1 MSKSLI
7 PTKLYKD
14 ITNLLYNEGLIKT
27 IPPQKWTTN
36 DNVYGYLKTQAWLNI
51 RTQKVTE
58 KYVGVYINKNA
69 CPCTLMDFVEKPK
82 WSINNFFEL
91 IDTICHELAHMT
103 YHDHSQKHKDLT
115 NKYKDLFYEKS
126 GLMGGVDQ
134 VLDYL
139 IDCKEA

>member
-14 ITNLLYNEGLIKT
+14 ITTLLYNEGLIKV

-36 DNVYGYLKTQAWLNI
+36 PRVYGYLKTQTWLNI
-51 RTQKVTE
+51 RTEKVTE
-58 KYVGVYINKNA
+58 KYIGVYINKKE
-69 CPCTLMDFVEKPK
+69 CPCTLKDFIEKPT

-115 NKYKDLFYEKS
+115 NKYRDLFYEKY
-126 GLMGGVDQ
+126 GLMSKPDQ
-134 VLDYL
+134 VVDYL

>member
-14 ITNLLYNEGLIKT
+14 ITNLLYNEGLIEV

-36 DNVYGYLKTQAWLNI
+36 DKVYGYLKTQCWLNT
-51 RTQKVTE
+51 RTQKITE

-69 CPCTLMDFVEKPK
+69 CPCTLKDFIEKPN
-82 WSINNFFEL
+82 WSIRYFFEL

-103 YHDHSQKHKDLT
+103 YHDHSQNHKDLT
-115 NKYKDLFYEKS
+115 NKYKDLFYEKY
-126 GLMGGVDQ
+126 GLKSEPDQ
-134 VLDYL
+134 VANYL
-139 IDCKEA
+139 MDCKEA

>member
-14 ITNLLYNEGLIKT
+14 ITNLLYNEGLIKV

-36 DNVYGYLKTQAWLNI
+36 DKVYGYLKTQCWLNV
-51 RTQKVTE
+51 RTQEVTE

-69 CPCTLMDFVEKPK
+69 CPCTLKDFIDKPE
-82 WSINNFFEL
+82 WAINNFFEL

-126 GLMGGVDQ
+126 GLMSGIDQ
-134 VLDYL
+134 VVDYL
-139 IDCKEA
+139 TDCKEV

>member
-14 ITNLLYNEGLIKT
+14 ITNLLYNEGLIKV

-36 DNVYGYLKTQAWLNI
+36 DKVYGYLKTQCWLNT

-69 CPCTLMDFVEKPK
+69 CPCTLKDFIDKPE
-82 WSINNFFEL
+82 WAINNFFEL

-126 GLMGGVDQ
+126 GLMSGIDQ
-134 VLDYL
+134 VVDYL
-139 IDCKEA
+139 TDCKEV

>member
-14 ITNLLYNEGLIKT
+14 ITNLLYNEGLIKV

-36 DNVYGYLKTQAWLNI
+36 DRVYGYLKTQTWLNI
-51 RTQKVTE
+51 RTNKVTE

-69 CPCTLMDFVEKPK
+69 CPCTLMDFINKPE
-82 WSINNFFEL
+82 WAINNFFEL

-115 NKYKDLFYEKS
+115 NKYKDLFYEKYD
-126 GLMGGVDQ
+126 LMSEPDQ
-134 VLDYL
+134 VVDYL
-139 IDCKEA
+139 MDCKEA

>member
-14 ITNLLYNEGLIKT
+14 ITNLLYNEGLIET

-36 DNVYGYLKTQAWLNI
+36 NRVYGYLKTQTWLNT
-51 RTQKVTE
+51 RTLEKTE
-58 KYVGVYINKNA
+58 KYVGVYINKKA
-69 CPCTLMDFVEKPK
+69 CPCTLMNFIEDPK
-82 WSINNFFEL
+82 GALNDFFEL

-126 GLMGGVDQ
+126 GLMGGIDQ
-134 VLDYL
+134 VVDYL
-139 IDCKEA
+139 ADCKEA

>member
-14 ITNLLYNEGLIKT
+14 ITNLLYSEGLIKV

-36 DNVYGYLKTQAWLNI
+36 DKVYGYLKTQTWLNT

-69 CPCTLMDFVEKPK
+69 CPCTLKDFIEKPN
-82 WSINNFFEL
+82 WSMRYFFEL

-103 YHDHSQKHKDLT
+103 YHDHSQNHKDLT
-115 NKYKDLFYEKS
+115 NKYKDLFYENFGLKS
-126 GLMGGVDQ
+126 GPNQ
-134 VLDYL
+134 VVDYL
-139 IDCKEA
+139 MDCKEA

>member
-14 ITNLLYNEGLIKT
+14 ITNLLYNEGLIEV

-36 DNVYGYLKTQAWLNI
+36 DKVYGYLKTQCWLNI

-58 KYVGVYINKNA
+58 KYIGVYINKKA
-69 CPCTLMDFVEKPK
+69 CPCTLNDFIEDPK
-82 WSINNFFEL
+82 GSLKDFFEL
-91 IDTICHELAHMT
+91 VDTICHELAHMT
-103 YHDHSQKHKDLT
+103 YHDHSQNHKDLT

-126 GLMGGVDQ
+126 GLMSGIDQ
-134 VLDYL
+134 VVDYL
-139 IDCKEA
+139 TDCKEV

>member
-14 ITNLLYNEGLIKT
+14 ITNLLYNEGLIKVV
-27 IPPQKWTTN
+27 PPQKWTTN
-36 DNVYGYLKTQAWLNI
+36 DRVYGYLKTQCWLNT

-69 CPCTLMDFVEKPK
+69 CPCTLMDFIEKPE
-82 WSINNFFEL
+82 WAINNFFEL

-103 YHDHSQKHKDLT
+103 YHDHSQNHKDLT
-115 NKYKDLFYEKS
+115 NKYKDLFYEKYD
-126 GLMGGVDQ
+126 LMSQPDQ
-134 VLDYL
+134 VVDYL
-139 IDCKEA
+139 MDCKEA

>member
-14 ITNLLYNEGLIKT
+14 ITNLLYNEGLIEV

-36 DNVYGYLKTQAWLNI
+36 DKVYGYLKTQCWLNT
-51 RTQKVTE
+51 RTQKITE

-69 CPCTLMDFVEKPK
+69 CPCTLKDFIEKPN
-82 WSINNFFEL
+82 WSIRYFFEL

-103 YHDHSQKHKDLT
+103 YHDHSQNHKDLT
-115 NKYKDLFYEKS
+115 NKYKDLFYEKY
-126 GLMGGVDQ
+126 GLKSEPDQ
-134 VLDYL
+134 VVDYL
-139 IDCKEA
+139 MDCKEA

>member
-36 DNVYGYLKTQAWLNI
+36 DKVYGYLKTQTWLNT
-51 RTQKVTE
+51 RTLEKTE
-58 KYVGVYINKNA
+58 KYVGVYINKKA
-69 CPCTLMDFVEKPK
+69 CPCTLMDFIEKPN

-115 NKYKDLFYEKS
+115 NKYKYLFYENFELKS
-126 GLMGGVDQ
+126 RPNQ
-134 VLDYL
+134 VIDYL
-139 IDCKEA
+139 MDCKEA

>member
-1 MSKSLI
+1 MSKPLI

-14 ITNLLYNEGLIKT
+14 ITNLLYSEGLIET

-36 DNVYGYLKTQAWLNI
+36 DRVYGYLKTQTWLNI
-51 RTQKVTE
+51 KTQEVTE

-69 CPCTLMDFVEKPK
+69 CPCTLMNFIENPK
-82 WSINNFFEL
+82 WAIKDFFEL
-91 IDTICHELAHMT
+91 VDTICHELAHMT

-115 NKYKDLFYEKS
+115 NKYKDLFYEKYD
-126 GLMGGVDQ
+126 LMSAPDQ
-134 VLDYL
+134 VVDYL